1 MMKRLNFQTILLSM
15 IAIPV
20 FTLVNIWLAYGY
32 ILLFFLVIGWE
43 KKKPTEGA
51 DYE

>member
-1 MMKRLNFQTILLSM
+1 MKKINLQTILLSM

-43 KKKPTEGA
+43 KKKPAEGA

>member
-1 MMKRLNFQTILLSM
+1 MKRLNFQTILLSM

-32 ILLFFLVIGWE
+32 ILLFFFSDRMGKE
-43 KKKPTEGA
+43 KANRGG
-51 DYE
+51 

>member
-1 MMKRLNFQTILLSM
+1 MNRLNFQTILLPM

-32 ILLFFLVIGWE
+32 ILLFFLVFGWE
-43 KKKPTEGA
+43 KKKPAEGA
-51 DYE
+51 D

>member
-1 MMKRLNFQTILLSM
+1 MKKINLQTILLSM

-43 KKKPTEGA
+43 KKKPTREA

>member
-1 MMKRLNFQTILLSM
+1 MKKIYLQTILLSM

-20 FTLVNIWLAYGY
+20 FTLVNIWLAYCY
-32 ILLFFLVIGWE
+32 ILLFFLAIGWE
-43 KKKPTEGA
+43 KKKPAEGA

>member
-1 MMKRLNFQTILLSM
+1 MKRLNFQTILLSM

-43 KKKPTEGA
+43 KKKPTVGA

>member
-1 MMKRLNFQTILLSM
+1 MKKINLQTILLS
-15 IAIPV
+15 IITIPV

-43 KKKPTEGA
+43 KKKPTREA
-51 DYE
+51 D

>member
-1 MMKRLNFQTILLSM
+1 MKKINLQTILLS
-15 IAIPV
+15 IITIPV

-43 KKKPTEGA
+43 KKKPAERA
-51 DYE
+51 D